1 MPDEAN
7 LNLVQKLAKIR
18 EMVEVLRKNKSG
30 FNYKYVT
37 EDEILARVAAG
48 MKKYGVSL
56 QPSIVPGTLSVT
68 PVSYTKT
75 KNTKSGDQL
84 KEEINETLVHAEL
97 TFTWVNCDDVNDTLV
112 VPWALVGQQGD
123 ASQAFGSGLTYANRY
138 YMLKFFQIATPDDDP
153 DNWRSKKEEAEQEA
167 EMAIVRPIITKI
179 DDHVKAY
186 LNANENEAS
195 ARKALIEVVKKY
207 VKDGNKPTADYMNYL
222 TDPTV
227 AGELLE
233 ELDFLDASIYHL
245 DGPDALKHLD
255 RLLAIDKLKGIQ
267 WVYGAGQ
274 PTASHWI
281 PVLKK
286 IQDAGKMIQI
296 DVVPEELDIMLEN
309 LKPEGVMYTINAR
322 TEEEGRAL
330 MKKVERYKR

>member
-1 MPDEAN
+1 M
-7 LNLVQKLAKIR
+7 
-18 EMVEVLRKNKSG
+18 
-30 FNYKYVT
+30 Y
-37 EDEILARVAAG
+37 
-48 MKKYGVSL
+48 
-56 QPSIVPGTLSVT
+56 
-68 PVSYTKT
+68 
-75 KNTKSGDQL
+75 
-84 KEEINETLVHAEL
+84 EE
-97 TFTWVNCDDVNDTLV
+97 LV
-112 VPWALVGQQGD
+112 V
-123 ASQAFGSGLTYANRY
+123 
-138 YMLKFFQIATPDDDP
+138 
-153 DNWRSKKEEAEQEA
+153 
-167 EMAIVRPIITKI
+167 
-179 DDHVKAY
+179 
-186 LNANENEAS
+186 
-195 ARKALIEVVKKY
+195 
-207 VKDGNKPTADYMNYL
+207 
-222 TDPTV
+222 
-227 AGELLE
+227 GELLE
-233 ELDFLDASIYHL
+233 ELDFLDESIYHL

>member
-1 MPDEAN
+1 MIST
-7 LNLVQKLAKIR
+7 Q
-18 EMVEVLRKNKSG
+18 M
-30 FNYKYVT
+30 Y
-37 EDEILARVAAG
+37 
-48 MKKYGVSL
+48 
-56 QPSIVPGTLSVT
+56 
-68 PVSYTKT
+68 
-75 KNTKSGDQL
+75 
-84 KEEINETLVHAEL
+84 EE
-97 TFTWVNCDDVNDTLV
+97 LV
-112 VPWALVGQQGD
+112 V
-123 ASQAFGSGLTYANRY
+123 
-138 YMLKFFQIATPDDDP
+138 
-153 DNWRSKKEEAEQEA
+153 
-167 EMAIVRPIITKI
+167 
-179 DDHVKAY
+179 
-186 LNANENEAS
+186 
-195 ARKALIEVVKKY
+195 
-207 VKDGNKPTADYMNYL
+207 
-222 TDPTV
+222 
-227 AGELLE
+227 GELLE

-245 DGPDALKHLD
+245 DGLDALKHLD